1 MNLNQKINQ
10 AYNTLYY
17 LQQINLSSTYTKY
30 NTNINVIG
38 MINLNNIQILITN
51 NNGHIIM
58 LFIYIRLYKIWL

>member
-1 MNLNQKINQ
+1 MNLNRKINQ

>member
-1 MNLNQKINQ
+1 MNLNRKINQ

-38 MINLNNIQILITN
+38 MINLNNIQILITI